1 MRHLARLIACL
12 FLAAP
17 PMLAQSS
24 PTGSSQNT
32 KIAQTADSKPV
43 PKQPTAT
50 VFQADEGDRWMLLG
64 QKLLIFK
71 VDPVTTGSRTLT
83 VSTEE
88 MPPGSNIPI
97 HKHLHEDE
105 VVFVH
110 KGTLR
115 VTLGDDQFEARTG
128 ATVFIPQ
135 GTWIGFENVSAEP
148 AMILGFFNK
157 PGFEQCLRFMS
168 VREGQK
174 YTQPPA
180 GKLKAVREECHEVM
194 KH

>member
-1 MRHLARLIACL
+1 MRTHARFASIL
-12 FLAAP
+12 FLAA
-17 PMLAQSS
+17 LRLVAQSQ
-24 PTGSSQNT
+24 PTTLSQNVSQAT
-32 KIAQTADSKPV
+32 NEAKPA
-43 PKQPTAT
+43 PKEPTPT
-50 VFQADEGDRWMLLG
+50 VFQADEGDRWLLLG

-115 VTLGDDQFEARTG
+115 VTLGDHQFEARTG

-148 AMILGFFNK
+148 AVILGFFNK

-174 YTQPPA
+174 YTPPPA
-180 GKLKAVREECHEVM
+180 DKLKAVREECHEVM
-194 KH
+194 KQ